1 MTDIPQLQCC
11 NDAACTL
18 GLTQPQAPQLDIVS
32 AVLHGQVQN
41 VPTPISSAATPAPQ
55 ATTICH
61 WQNCHRQ
68 FDNMTTLLAHIASDH
83 LGALPEPSSAPQ
95 PPPAPA
101 PTPQALPQQQPQVM
115 GNALDTLSMNMNMAQ
130 MVSQQPAQQQFRQPE
145 MPSGDL
151 FSCLWDDCFPTLSD
165 PAAAQGHNHAHAH
178 PHPHPHVKS
187 DAPLTPETMLRH
199 LLQEHLGVP
208 LPNGE
213 VKPHDAH
220 HAHPHPHTHNCDHA
234 AKAESHPAPHSHHHE
249 HAHPHRDHHHH
260 VGPRHKRQYPMAC
273 QWPGCTVQEP
283 FTSSAELM
291 EHLSEVHVGRGQDK
305 YACHWGQCGSG
316 QGRMFSS
323 RQKVLRHLQSH
334 IGHRPFVCS
343 VCGQGFSEAAPLAA
357 HMRRHTDDSEYGPR
371 LPSFQTVIS

>member
-1 MTDIPQLQCC
+1 
-11 NDAACTL
+11 
-18 GLTQPQAPQLDIVS
+18 
-32 AVLHGQVQN
+32 
-41 VPTPISSAATPAPQ
+41 
-55 ATTICH
+55 
-61 WQNCHRQ
+61 
-68 FDNMTTLLAHIASDH
+68 
-83 LGALPEPSSAPQ
+83 
-95 PPPAPA
+95 
-101 PTPQALPQQQPQVM
+101 M
-115 GNALDTLSMNMNMAQ
+115 GNALDTLGMNMNMAQ

-208 LPNGE
+208 LSNGE

-371 LPSFQTVIS
+371 LASLGPVAASLTSEPFVCDHPGCGKAFAIASSLTIHKRTHNGDKPFVCSYCGKGFAEASNLTKHIRTHTGERPFKCSHPGCNKRFARPDQLKRHQGVHLAKEMRVASTVSGEVKSRA